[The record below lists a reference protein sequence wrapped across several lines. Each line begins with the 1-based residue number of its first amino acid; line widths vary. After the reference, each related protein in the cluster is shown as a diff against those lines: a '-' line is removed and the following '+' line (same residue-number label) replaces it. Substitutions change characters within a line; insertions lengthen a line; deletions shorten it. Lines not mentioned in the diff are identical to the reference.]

1 MAELWSTGLCPWLT
15 EPLARLDQARTEGHL
30 SHAWLL
36 AGPRGIGKT
45 NLAYTLADRVLRP
58 TSDAPAVLDA
68 RRAAQAMQARH
79 AETNHHPDMHYLTPA
94 IDKRSISVEQVREAI
109 GTLELTS
116 LGGVAK
122 ALIVEP
128 AEAMTLPAAN
138 ALLKTLEEPTPSTY
152 FFLVSH
158 QPGFLPATV
167 RSRCQLFPLTPP
179 PTSLALDWLSDG
191 LEPEVRAQF
200 SALLNLTRGA
210 PLRALALYES
220 GLIHLNSD
228 LEKQFNNISNRKVDP
243 QTVADQ
249 WLKNDPAVLLEW
261 LSIRLEWAIKSRLA
275 PDAWTPV
282 TDFGSDTL
290 HNTWRGLT
298 LRALFERRQ
307 SARVL
312 LGQVGGGVNL
322 DLALRVLILGFS
334 PEVGT
339 FE

>member
-1 MAELWSTGLCPWLT
+1 MAELWSAGLCPWLT

-45 NLAYTLADRVLRP
+45 NLANALADRVLRP
-58 TSDAPAVLDA
+58 TSDFPPMLDA
-68 RRAAQAMQARH
+68 RQAAQAMQARYDE
-79 AETNHHPDMHYLTPA
+79 ANHHPDMHYLAPA
-94 IDKRSISVEQVREAI
+94 VDKRSISVEQVREAI
-109 GTLELTS
+109 GALELTS

-138 ALLKTLEEPTPSTY
+138 ALLKTLEEPTRSTY

-179 PTSLALDWLSDG
+179 PAGLALDWLSEG
-191 LEPEVRAQF
+191 LEPEVRAQL
-200 SALLNLTRGA
+200 SALLNLAGGA

-220 GLIHLNSD
+220 GLLNINSE
-228 LEKQFNNISNRKVDP
+228 LEEVFDSISNKKIDP
-243 QTVADQ
+243 QTVADH
-249 WLKNDPAVLLEW
+249 WLKNDPAVLLDW

-282 TDFGSDTL
+282 TDLGNDRL

-298 LRALFERRQ
+298 LTALFERRQ
-307 SARVL
+307 NARAL
-312 LGQVGGGVNL
+312 LGQIGGGVNL
-322 DLALRVLILGFS
+322 DLALRALILSFQPWGRDL
-334 PEVGT
+334 
-339 FE
+339 